1 MSALIKFYGSCLAN
15 HPILTKSIS
24 SMVIG
29 SAGDVAAQYLT
40 RDKTQSFHVDTFRT
54 FRIACMNFGYG
65 FMSHYWYNALD
76 KMVVSKGMRAV
87 ISKMVIDQFLFV
99 PTCQILFYSGN
110 SIMEAP
116 HDQPQAAVRKLK
128 QVLLP
133 SLLTNYSV
141 WPLLQVINF
150 KFVPLQY
157 QVLYLSCG
165 LFFWNIFLS
174 HMANKKEKKEY
185 PCL

>member
-1 MSALIKFYGSCLAN
+1 MSVLIKLYGSYLSK
-15 HPILTKSIS
+15 HPIITKSLS

-40 RDKTQSFHVDTFRT
+40 RKKDEPFRVDVFRT

-65 FMSHYWYNALD
+65 FMSHFWYNALD
-76 KMVVSKGMRAV
+76 KMVVSTGTKAV
-87 ISKMVIDQFLFV
+87 INKMLIDQFIFV
-99 PTCQILFYSGN
+99 PICQILFYSGN
-110 SIMEAP
+110 SIMESP
-116 HDQPQAAVRKLK
+116 HDQPHASIVKLK

-141 WPLLQVINF
+141 WPLLQLINF
-150 KFVPLQY
+150 RFVPLQY

-174 HMANKKEKKEY
+174 HMA
-185 PCL
+185 